1 MPHSTGSFNGLYDTL
16 IFTQQW
22 LPDTPPHAGVII
34 VHGIAEHSGR
44 YERVAQRLNARGYA
58 CYALDHRGHGHSQGP
73 RTDVAAFEDYVADL
87 RTYYELIRRSGPDL
101 PIFLYG
107 HSMGSLIALLYALRH
122 QTELAGLIISGV
134 PLRLPAT
141 NAVTRVLVGGV
152 ARVLPHLHAI
162 RIDPNGISRDPAV
175 VQAYTTDPLVD
186 HKPIRLGMIAGIIR
200 AGQQIEA
207 QLGTLRLPFL
217 VLHGGDDP
225 ISLPAGVESV
235 RALSGSPDTTIK
247 SYAGLFHEIH
257 QEAEW
262 ETVLDDITAWLVAH
276 LP

>member
-122 QTELAGLIISGV
+122 QTELGRADH
-134 PLRLPAT
+134 LRRAAAPA
-141 NAVTRVLVGGV
+141 RDERRDPCVGWRRV

-175 VQAYTTDPLVD
+175 GQAYTTVSLVD
-186 HKPIRLGMIAGIIR
+186 H
-200 AGQQIEA
+200 
-207 QLGTLRLPFL
+207 
-217 VLHGGDDP
+217 
-225 ISLPAGVESV
+225 
-235 RALSGSPDTTIK
+235 
-247 SYAGLFHEIH
+247 
-257 QEAEW
+257 
-262 ETVLDDITAWLVAH
+262 
-276 LP
+276 